1 MKVTEKCADQSDGL
15 VFICDFSPPRGAGPD
30 VFESAG
36 TLDADFILVAY
47 NPGRAVRV
55 DSAMLAAS
63 IRHHTGKNVA
73 FTMATRDMNL
83 LALQSHALGAQQLG
97 LENVIVVG
105 GDSFSEKDRTR
116 VQEVRGLPPTRLIET
131 LGVMNQGTDF
141 RGSNLRAPTDL
152 CIGATMDLSRGIER
166 EAALARRKVEAGAH
180 FFITQPVFS
189 TGEVSTFQDAYGA
202 ASGGDL
208 SQPVFFGVQ
217 VLVKD
222 GVLFSS
228 VPESA
233 RQDLEKGRD
242 GADMALELLADMFG
256 AGIRRIYLMPPI
268 LKGGGRDYE
277 VAQRVLQ
284 SARRP

>member
-1 MKVTEKCADQSDGL
+1 MKVTEKCADQSDGPI
-15 VFICDFSPPRGAGPD
+15 FICDFSPPRGAGPA

-83 LALQSHALGAQQLG
+83 LALQSRALGAQQLG

-105 GDSFSEKDRTR
+105 GDSFSEKDRAR

-131 LGVMNQGTDF
+131 LGGMNQGTDF

-189 TGEVSTFQDAYGA
+189 TGGVSAFRDAYRA

-208 SQPVFFGVQ
+208 AQPVFFGVQ

-242 GADMALELLADMFG
+242 GADMALERLAEMFG
-256 AGIRRIYLMPPI
+256 AGIRHIYLMPPI
-268 LKGGGRDYE
+268 LKGGARDYE
-277 VAQRVLQ
+277 AAQRVLEG
-284 SARRP
+284 ARRL